1 MSGRSIAIQCNVVQ
15 SCVRQCDR
23 VEIGIV
29 RVQSSESLV
38 VVHVCNPPSRQLRAS
53 DTDLGLVR
61 HRHEG
66 IKLLQSCL
74 WKRVHMNSVCKRYNS
89 FLFWPKHS
97 ICRVLQSL
105 SPKTNNGEAPLTAK
119 CSIGY

>member
-61 HRHEG
+61 QTRRNKNYVQVACG
-66 IKLLQSCL
+66 SAYI
-74 WKRVHMNSVCKRYNS
+74 
-89 FLFWPKHS
+89 
-97 ICRVLQSL
+97 
-105 SPKTNNGEAPLTAK
+105 
-119 CSIGY
+119 

>member
-15 SCVRQCDR
+15 SSVLQCDR

-66 IKLLQSCL
+66 IKITSKLPVEACTYELGLQTL
-74 WKRVHMNSVCKRYNS
+74 
-89 FLFWPKHS
+89 
-97 ICRVLQSL
+97 
-105 SPKTNNGEAPLTAK
+105 
-119 CSIGY
+119 